1 VERAFAGEKVLVTRE
16 LNFGPMRIWVDVQYL
31 PVTDSEGRVNSVAFV
46 ALDITARKQSE
57 LELQEL
63 NTRLEKRVEER
74 TARLQQLN
82 GELESFSYSVSHD
95 LAAPL
100 RIISGFSRAL
110 LEDYAD
116 SLDTE
121 GKEHLLTICSS
132 TQRMKQIMD
141 DLLMLSRVTRREIRR
156 ETVNLS
162 RMAAEVAGLLEK
174 EHPGRKAEV
183 IIDPDLRAEADTGLV
198 RILLDNLLENAWKY
212 SEKREVI
219 RVEVGKTMTQQGM
232 AFFVKDNGAGFD
244 MKYAG
249 KLFDAFQRLHSGR
262 DFPGTGVGLATV
274 QRIVTRHGGQIW
286 AWSEPDK
293 GAVFYFTLPESSPA
307 T

>member
-1 VERAFAGEKVLVTRE
+1 
-16 LNFGPMRIWVDVQYL
+16 
-31 PVTDSEGRVNSVAFV
+31 VNSVAFV